1 MVEYQTYHWTVNLST
16 GPFVVL
22 NSSLTDHLE
31 GCAMGAT
38 NWVFTVVQLGDL
50 TQVAGASWGRHSS
63 KLVTPQ
69 LWLSHEEI
77 NLEGSSE
84 IMRIGLGAWSK
95 QKRCAKQGTVKGLK
109 SRTGSGGF
117 LGGFPNQILTN
128 WATLRFSIGTEVVTV
143 SSRNKKTIT

>member
-1 MVEYQTYHWTVNLST
+1 
-16 GPFVVL
+16 
-22 NSSLTDHLE
+22 
-31 GCAMGAT
+31 MGAT

-50 TQVAGASWGRHSS
+50 TQVADASWGRCSS

-69 LWLSHEEI
+69 LLLSHED
-77 NLEGSSE
+77 EGSSE

-128 WATLRFSIGTEVVTV
+128 WATLGFSIGTEVVTV